1 VDADRPLK
9 ELLRL
14 RPRDLLALFGDAGAV
29 LVSTQVAE
37 LPSLSRR
44 VDTVLMLRRGRQ
56 SYIRHLEFEIRYRRG
71 LELRCF
77 EYATRLVAR
86 FRVPVLTTVV
96 LLERPGRRELAHREV
111 LDGRVIHERRF
122 DVLRLWEVDPERA
135 LRLGPGAATLVGLA
149 EKGTLPL
156 LARAARRIDRE
167 TEGAVRSDLLFILQA
182 LGRRRYTAE
191 ELAGVIP
198 KETVMASSLW
208 AEAAS
213 KGRREGRKEGRQE
226 GAVADARAFCVE
238 LAREHHPEIANRLV
252 PLIEACSDVERL
264 HEWGLQAT
272 RLPDTEF
279 LRLVTEQPVSTPRAV
294 GHSRAP
300 RPARRAKAKG

>member
-1 VDADRPLK
+1 
-9 ELLRL
+9 
-14 RPRDLLALFGDAGAV
+14 
-29 LVSTQVAE
+29 
-37 LPSLSRR
+37 
-44 VDTVLMLRRGRQ
+44 M
-56 SYIRHLEFEIRYRRG
+56 
-71 LELRCF
+71 
-77 EYATRLVAR
+77 
-86 FRVPVLTTVV
+86 
-96 LLERPGRRELAHREV
+96 
-111 LDGRVIHERRF
+111 
-122 DVLRLWEVDPERA
+122 DPEHA
-135 LRLGPGAATLVGLA
+135 LRLGPGAAALVGLA

-167 TEGAVRSDLLFILQA
+167 TEGVVRSDLLFVLQA

-213 KGRREGRKEGRQE
+213 KGRREGRKEG
-226 GAVADARAFCVE
+226 AVAEARAFCIE
-238 LAREHHPEIANRLV
+238 LTRAHHPGLADRLV

-272 RLPDTEF
+272 RLPNTDF
-279 LRLVTEQPVSTPRAV
+279 LRLVTEQPVSTPRPV

-300 RPARRAKAKG
+300 RPSRRAKSKG